1 MRDIYLLN
9 YNNYYNRIIKKFE
22 TLEEYE
28 DYLAADIVRN
38 INFVPNNFVNTEV
51 IINSQLFNLYNMPD
65 YLLVVNNE
73 LQEIESRW
81 FILNSVRTSN
91 GQWRFQ
97 LRRDVIADNLDNVL
111 TAQSFIY
118 KGFVEDT
125 NPAIFNNENISLNKI
140 KQSETLL
147 KDYTQQ
153 PWIVAYISADA
164 STDHPKMSGTIT
176 GYYDQEFATL
186 ENYPYY
192 NYINKK
198 YTYTKNNFIVTPIL
212 DFGSSLQPRFIK
224 FFINDTRT
232 VVETKEGFPGTNIVV
247 KRLYFNDFLNELKT
261 NFSKISYNDFEYP
274 IETVTDIEFTNLQEQ
289 DGHIIKANNKLYTVH
304 FKKELKMQY
313 ITPGSKTDISMNN
326 VFWNDNTLIEGVR
339 TALTESQKLYPK
351 EITKENQLFYY
362 EYCLELSE
370 EDALQVT
377 FNYDLANKD
386 LSNSDSVYGI
396 LCIPYFDNK
405 INNSMY
411 IDKYGKL
418 KIMQALATA
427 QGLVYDIQILPY
439 SPITNLTVDENL
451 DITIPDNIVTIPV
464 YNASSPENVLTY
476 IMVAPRANISFKIY
490 DNPIKLT
497 DIKMQNDT
505 DMWRLTSPNWSGV
518 FEFNASKFFEGNKT
532 VINYWSVDISFKPY
546 SPYIHVAPEFAGLY
560 NKDFSDTRGLIC
572 SGSFSVDILTD
583 NWQTYMLNNKNYQ
596 LQFDRTISTMEYNR
610 NWELSSN
617 IINSVTN
624 VAGTSAAAGMLGGPI
639 AAGLGGLF
647 SSIDGIYNTVEANA
661 KSQRAIDDAK
671 LQFAWNNENIQAQPY
686 GLSNVGTMNNNNKL
700 FPFVEYYT
708 CTDEEKELYKNK
720 LKYEGMT
727 LNRVGQIKDY
737 IQKDSNYI
745 NARLLRLEDINN
757 NSLILNTINDE
768 LSQGVYLYAN

>member
-9 YNNYYNRIIKKFE
+9 YNNYYNRKIKKFE

-51 IINSQLFNLYNMPD
+51 IINSQLFNFYNMPD

-125 NPAIFNNENISLNKI
+125 NPAIWNNENISLNKI

-153 PWIVAYISADA
+153 PWIVAYISTDA
-164 STDHPKMSGTIT
+164 SVDHTQISGTIM
-176 GYYDQEFATL
+176 GYYDQEFTSL

-192 NYINKK
+192 NYINNK
-198 YTYTKNNFIVTPIL
+198 YTYTKDNFIVTPVF
-212 DFGSSLQPRFIK
+212 DSGYVKPRNIK

-232 VVETKEGFPGTNIVV
+232 VVETTEGVYGTNIKVN
-247 KRLYFNDFLNELKT
+247 RFWFNDFLNELKT
-261 NFSKISYNDFEYP
+261 NFTKIPYSDFKYP

-289 DGHIIKANNKLYTVH
+289 DGRIIKANNKLYTVH
-304 FKKELKMQY
+304 FKKELKTQF

-326 VFWNDNTLIEGVR
+326 VFWNGNTLIEGVQ
-339 TALTESQKLYPK
+339 TTLTESQKLYPK

-362 EYCLELSE
+362 EYYLELSE
-370 EDALQVT
+370 EDALQAT

-386 LSNSDSVYGI
+386 LSNSDSAYGI

-405 INNSMY
+405 INDSMY

-418 KIMQALATA
+418 KIMQALSTA

-439 SPITNLTVDENL
+439 SPITNLTVNENL
-451 DITIPDNIVTIPV
+451 DITTPDNIVTIPV
-464 YNASSPENVLTY
+464 YNADSPEDVLTY
-476 IMVAPRANISFKIY
+476 IIVAPRSNISFKIY
-490 DNPIKLT
+490 DNTITLT
-497 DIKMQNDT
+497 DVKMQNDT
-505 DMWRLTSPNWSGV
+505 DMWRLTSPNWSGI

-583 NWQTYMLNNKNYQ
+583 NWQTYQLNNKNYQ
-596 LQFDRTISTMEYNR
+596 LQFDRNIQTMEYNK
-610 NWELSSN
+610 NWELASN

-624 VAGTSAAAGMLGGPI
+624 VAGTTAATGMLGGPV
-639 AAGLGGLF
+639 AAGLGALF
-647 SSIDGIYNTVEANA
+647 SSVDGIYNTVEANA

-671 LQFAWNNENIQAQPY
+671 LQFAWSNENIQAQPY
-686 GLSNVGTMNNNNKL
+686 GLTTVSTMNNNNKL
-700 FPFVEYYT
+700 FPFIEYYT

-727 LNRVGQIKDY
+727 VNRVGQIKDY
-737 IQKDSNYI
+737 IQNNSNYI
-745 NARLLRLEDINN
+745 NARILRLEDINN

-768 LSQGVYLYAN
+768 LSQGVYIYAN